1 MARMQAHGIP
11 YLQEILL
18 FLLLAGILIPVL
30 ERLKVNTVLGFL
42 TAGVLLGPHAMGLF
56 SRTDA
61 VAALAELGIMFLL
74 FTIGLEL
81 SVSRLR
87 TLARWVF
94 GAGTVQVLVSTLV
107 LGTIA
112 WAWGN
117 SPGVAVL
124 LGVVLSF
131 SSTAIVMQWISRR
144 RELDTPLG
152 SVSLSI
158 LLFQDL
164 AVLPVLIM
172 IDVMGQNQPS
182 LGQGAE
188 VSLATWAALALLKAV
203 CAVVLIMFIGRK
215 LVQPV
220 FHYLSS
226 QRQPDSFMALTLLC
240 TLGIAALTAYSGLSM
255 ALGAFLAG
263 LLLSET
269 QYRHEIEVTI
279 EPFKGLLLGL
289 FFMSIGMAIDWRAVI
304 EYPLWL
310 PLAVIGLV
318 LIKAVLIMLV
328 LRSFGLGWPL
338 ASQAGLL
345 LGQGGEF
352 ALIVIGASIQRQF
365 MPADTGHFM
374 LLTVS
379 LSMLATP
386 ALAIAGQMLSVWWTR
401 HIDSSEQDLAPPEL
415 QWQNHI
421 IVAGLGRVGQ
431 LVAGL
436 LQSQGISF
444 VVIETNAA
452 LVADMRRKGWP
463 VYLGDA
469 SRSEML
475 QRLGLAGARA
485 VVLTLDQT
493 AAALNT
499 VRAMLREAPHVP
511 IIARARDEAHA
522 ALLRQAGAEVVVP
535 ETLES
540 GLQIAARALELGGV
554 EEEATAAALDSCR
567 RARLQ

>member
-172 IDVMGQNQPS
+172 IDVLGQNQPS

-289 FFMSIGMAIDWRAVI
+289 FFMSIGMAIDWRA
-304 EYPLWL
+304 
-310 PLAVIGLV
+310 
-318 LIKAVLIMLV
+318 
-328 LRSFGLGWPL
+328 
-338 ASQAGLL
+338 QAGLL

-386 ALAIAGQMLSVWWTR
+386 ALARAGQMLSAWWTQ

>member
-42 TAGVLLGPHAMGLF
+42 ATGVVLGPHALGLF
-56 SRTDA
+56 SRSEVIAT
-61 VAALAELGIMFLL
+61 LAELGIMFLL

-94 GAGTVQVLVSTLV
+94 GAGTAQVLITTLV
-107 LGTIA
+107 LAGFA

-117 SPGVAVL
+117 TLGVALL

-131 SSTAIVMQWISRR
+131 SSTAIVMQWVSRR

-152 SVSLSI
+152 SVALAI
-158 LLFQDL
+158 LLLQDL
-164 AVLPVLIM
+164 AVLPVLILM
-172 IDVMGQNQPS
+172 DVMGQNT
-182 LGQGAE
+182 QGSQAMGA
-188 VSLATWAALALLKAV
+188 SLATLVGWSLVKAIGAVLLIILV
-203 CAVVLIMFIGRK
+203 GRK
-215 LVQPV
+215 VLQPV

-318 LIKAVLIMLV
+318 LIKALLIMLV

-386 ALAIAGQMLSVWWTR
+386 ALARAGQMLSAWWTQ
-401 HIDSSEQDLAPPEL
+401 HIDSSKQDLAPPEL

-485 VVLTLDQT
+485 VVLTMDQT

-554 EEEATAAALDSCR
+554 EEEAMAAALDSCR

>member
-1 MARMQAHGIP
+1 
-11 YLQEILL
+11 
-18 FLLLAGILIPVL
+18 
-30 ERLKVNTVLGFL
+30 
-42 TAGVLLGPHAMGLF
+42 
-56 SRTDA
+56 
-61 VAALAELGIMFLL
+61 
-74 FTIGLEL
+74 
-81 SVSRLR
+81 
-87 TLARWVF
+87 
-94 GAGTVQVLVSTLV
+94 
-107 LGTIA
+107 
-112 WAWGN
+112 
-117 SPGVAVL
+117 
-124 LGVVLSF
+124 
-131 SSTAIVMQWISRR
+131 
-144 RELDTPLG
+144 
-152 SVSLSI
+152 
-158 LLFQDL
+158 
-164 AVLPVLIM
+164 
-172 IDVMGQNQPS
+172 
-182 LGQGAE
+182 
-188 VSLATWAALALLKAV
+188 
-203 CAVVLIMFIGRK
+203 
-215 LVQPV
+215 
-220 FHYLSS
+220 
-226 QRQPDSFMALTLLC
+226 
-240 TLGIAALTAYSGLSM
+240 
-255 ALGAFLAG
+255 

-318 LIKAVLIMLV
+318 LIKALLIMLV

-386 ALAIAGQMLSVWWTR
+386 ALARAGQMLSAWWTQ
-401 HIDSSEQDLAPPEL
+401 HIDSSKQDLAPPEL

-485 VVLTLDQT
+485 VVLTMDQT

-511 IIARARDEAHA
+511 IIARSRDEAHA

-554 EEEATAAALDSCR
+554 EEEAMAAALDSCR

>member
-18 FLLLAGILIPVL
+18 FLLLAGIVIPVL

-42 TAGVLLGPHAMGLF
+42 TAGVLLEPHALGLF

-107 LGTIA
+107 LGAIA

-172 IDVMGQNQPS
+172 IDVLGQNQPS

-188 VSLATWAALALLKAV
+188 VSIATWAALALLKAV

-220 FHYLSS
+220 FHYLSLHKS
-226 QRQPDSFMALTLLC
+226 P
-240 TLGIAALTAYSGLSM
+240 Y
-255 ALGAFLAG
+255 
-263 LLLSET
+263 
-269 QYRHEIEVTI
+269 H
-279 EPFKGLLLGL
+279 
-289 FFMSIGMAIDWRAVI
+289 
-304 EYPLWL
+304 
-310 PLAVIGLV
+310 
-318 LIKAVLIMLV
+318 
-328 LRSFGLGWPL
+328 L
-338 ASQAGLL
+338 ASNQIVNLPNSD
-345 LGQGGEF
+345 F
-352 ALIVIGASIQRQF
+352 YSDCLIRLPFYYELELSDQVSIIKE
-365 MPADTGHFM
+365 
-374 LLTVS
+374 
-379 LSMLATP
+379 LAYF
-386 ALAIAGQMLSVWWTR
+386 L
-401 HIDSSEQDLAPPEL
+401 E
-415 QWQNHI
+415 
-421 IVAGLGRVGQ
+421 
-431 LVAGL
+431 
-436 LQSQGISF
+436 QGI
-444 VVIETNAA
+444 
-452 LVADMRRKGWP
+452 
-463 VYLGDA
+463 
-469 SRSEML
+469 
-475 QRLGLAGARA
+475 
-485 VVLTLDQT
+485 
-493 AAALNT
+493 
-499 VRAMLREAPHVP
+499 
-511 IIARARDEAHA
+511 
-522 ALLRQAGAEVVVP
+522 
-535 ETLES
+535 
-540 GLQIAARALELGGV
+540 
-554 EEEATAAALDSCR
+554 
-567 RARLQ
+567 